1 MKNSLSVKPY
11 VMLAFI
17 VSALFI
23 HGYGDQDDHKGH
35 DHSKH
40 DGHDHKGHAH
50 AKHGD
55 HDHKS
60 HGHSEHK
67 TCDHD
72 HHDHHDHGHSKV
84 KKMHDPLVVGPRGGK
99 VLSHP
104 DHRVELW
111 VGPQRRVHISS
122 LDEKGNKAPLADFSL
137 SAMYGKR
144 SAPSQMSFSKSENEW
159 VSKTALPEGKSV
171 PLILTTKIKNK
182 TLYDRIDLKLWNC
195 SGCDLQEYACT
206 CSH

>member
-1 MKNSLSVKPY
+1 MKNSLSIKPY
-11 VMLAFI
+11 VILTFI
-17 VSALFI
+17 VSAFFI
-23 HGYGDQDDHKGH
+23 YGYGDQDDHKGH

-40 DGHDHKGHAH
+40 EDHDHKGH
-50 AKHGD
+50 
-55 HDHKS
+55 
-60 HGHSEHK
+60 GHSEQK
-67 TCDHD
+67 TCD
-72 HHDHHDHGHSKV
+72 HDHHDHGHSKV

-104 DHRVELW
+104 GHRVELW

-122 LDEKGNKAPLADFSL
+122 LDEKGSKAPLADFSV

-144 SAPSQMSFSKSENEW
+144 SAPSQMSFSKVENEW
-159 VSKTALPEGKSV
+159 VSKRSLPEGKSV
-171 PLILTTKIKNK
+171 QLILTTTIKDK